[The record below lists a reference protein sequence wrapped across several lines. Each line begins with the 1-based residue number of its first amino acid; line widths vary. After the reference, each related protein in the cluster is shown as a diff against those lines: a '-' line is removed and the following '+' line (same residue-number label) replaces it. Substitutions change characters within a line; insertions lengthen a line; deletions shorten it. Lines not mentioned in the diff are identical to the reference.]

1 MRTSLACGL
10 LLAWAIAILSATDR
24 YPAAG
29 GDLEITPLLHASV
42 RIAHAG
48 TVIYVDPWSV
58 SDLAGAAPADL
69 ILVTDDPAHHLD
81 VKAIRQLR
89 KPSAPV
95 VIPASGVTQV
105 PDGVVLANGESR
117 TFGPVR
123 VESIAA
129 YDLTPGDP
137 VHPKGE
143 ANGYVVTVGGKRLYF
158 AGVTECV
165 PELLALRRIDIAFM
179 PMNIPPAR
187 MAPRVT
193 ADCVKRLKPGVVYVY
208 HYDQALTTW
217 LTNPAT
223 PRPDAAAGLAVG
235 RTLQEFRQAM
245 TGAGIDVRLADWYP
259 ASATA
264 AAGKR

>member
-1 MRTSLACGL
+1 MRTCFAFSVLVAGTLA
-10 LLAWAIAILSATDR
+10 ALSATDR

-29 GDLEITPLLHASV
+29 GELEVTPLLHASV

-58 SDLAGAAPADL
+58 ADLSGAAPADL

-89 KPSAPV
+89 KLSAPV
-95 VIPASGVTQV
+95 VIPASGRTQV

-117 TFGPVR
+117 TFGPVH

-143 ANGYVVTVGGKRLYF
+143 ANGYVVTVGGKRMYF

-187 MAPRVT
+187 MAPHVT
-193 ADCVKRLKPGVVYVY
+193 ADCVKRLKPAVVYIY
-208 HYDQALTTW
+208 HYDQPLTTW
-217 LTNPAT
+217 LASPTT
-223 PRPDAAAGLAVG
+223 SKPDASAAQTIA
-235 RTLQEFRQAM
+235 RTLQEFNEAL
-245 TGAGIDVRLADWYP
+245 AGEPIEVRLSDWYP
-259 ASATA
+259 GA
-264 AAGKR
+264 R

>member
-1 MRTSLACGL
+1 MRTLFAGSLLVAGT
-10 LLAWAIAILSATDR
+10 AAILSATDR

-29 GDLEITPLLHASV
+29 GDLEVTPLLHASV

-48 TVIYVDPWSV
+48 TVIYVDPWSA

-95 VIPASGVTQV
+95 VIPASGRQQV

-117 TFGPVR
+117 TFGRVR

-165 PELLALRRIDIAFM
+165 PELLALQRIDIAFV
-179 PMNIPPAR
+179 PMNIPPSR

-193 ADCVKRLKPGVVYVY
+193 ADCVKRLKPAVVYVY
-208 HYDQALTTW
+208 HYDQPLATW
-217 LTNPAT
+217 LANRTLPK
-223 PRPDAAAGLAVG
+223 PDAAASQAIA
-235 RTLQEFRQAM
+235 RTLQEFAEAL
-245 TGAGIDVRLADWYP
+245 AGEPIDVRLTDWY
-259 ASATA
+259 SAV
-264 AAGKR
+264 R

>member
-1 MRTSLACGL
+1 MRISLAGSM
-10 LLAWAIAILSATDR
+10 LLAGTVAVLSATDR
-24 YPAAG
+24 YPATG

-48 TVIYVDPWSV
+48 TMIYVDPWSV
-58 SDLAGAAPADL
+58 ADLTRAPEADL

-95 VIPASGVTQV
+95 VIPASGRTQV
-105 PDGVVLANGESR
+105 PDGVVLANGNSR
-117 TFGPVR
+117 TFGAVR

-165 PELLALRRIDIAFM
+165 PELLALKNIDIAFM

-187 MAPRVT
+187 MAPRAA
-193 ADCVKRLKPGVVYVY
+193 ADCVKRLKPAVVYVY
-208 HYDQALTTW
+208 HYDQPLTTW
-217 LTNPAT
+217 LTT
-223 PRPDAAAGLAVG
+223 PTTPKPDATAAQTIA
-235 RTLQEFRQAM
+235 RTLQEFRAALE
-245 TGAGIDVRLADWYP
+245 GEKIEVRQSDWY
-259 ASATA
+259 ASA
-264 AAGKR
+264 R

>member
-1 MRTSLACGL
+1 MKGL
-10 LLAWAIAILSATDR
+10 LAALTLVLTTPVAA
-24 YPAAG
+24 AAG
-29 GDLEITPLLHASV
+29 QRGAGVGGVEITPLIHASV
-42 RIAHAG
+42 RIRSAG

-58 SDLAGAAPADL
+58 ADLSRAEPADL

-95 VIPASGVTQV
+95 VMPASGRAQI
-105 PDGVVLANGESR
+105 PDGIVLANGASG
-117 TFGPVR
+117 TFAGVR

-143 ANGYVVTVGGKRLYF
+143 ANGYVVTVGGQRLYV

-165 PELLALRRIDIAFM
+165 PELLALAKIDVAFV

-187 MAPRVT
+187 MAPRVS
-193 ADCVKRLKPGVVYVY
+193 ADCVRRLRPSIVYVY

-217 LTNPAT
+217 LTT
-223 PRPDAAAGLAVG
+223 PTGAPPDAAARAAIARALEELGQALAG
-235 RTLQEFRQAM
+235 EP
-245 TGAGIDVRLADWYP
+245 IEVRVVDWYR
-259 ASATA
+259 
-264 AAGKR
+264 GKP